1 MHGQQEDERVL
12 WVLICLYLFQ
22 HGLSFLQENESFL
35 IAFLRDEIDSTLIKF
50 IDDNWDLVLVKV
62 EIFIII
68 SLKGV
73 FDTFVSAH
81 SMSHDL
87 VNVCYSDVAHI
98 ALPLFLV
105 FPAKHLA
112 ANGTVSR
119 AARS

>member
-35 IAFLRDEIDSTLIKF
+35 IAFLRDEIDCTLIKF
-50 IDDNWDLVLVKV
+50 IDDYWDLVLVKV

-81 SMSHDL
+81 SMR